1 MGQKWAEPVKKPILG
16 VGRFA
21 GVEPGIF
28 QGIFYRLGAAWMRRG
43 WQLGWRLGL
52 AARREYGARVKHS
65 SSTSSARGLRV
76 GDSAES

>member
-43 WQLGWRLGL
+43 WQLGL
-52 AARREYGARVKHS
+52 AARCEYGARVKHS
-65 SSTSSARGLRV
+65 SSTSGARGLRV